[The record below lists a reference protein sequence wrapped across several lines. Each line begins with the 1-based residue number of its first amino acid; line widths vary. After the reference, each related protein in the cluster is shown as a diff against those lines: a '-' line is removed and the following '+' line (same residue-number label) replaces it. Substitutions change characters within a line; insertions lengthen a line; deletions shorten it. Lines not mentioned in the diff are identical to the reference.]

1 VCSRAGEA
9 ERTQRQVVTAERRA
23 SQRQRPVDVAVDD
36 AHVVATG
43 TGNAALPRVGR
54 AAADEAENVDV
65 VDVD

>member
-1 VCSRAGEA
+1 MCSRAGEA

-43 TGNAALPRVGR
+43 TENAALPRVGR